1 MIAPEIFEMRV
12 PRNLHPLILPS
23 EIEDVVSNDI
33 TSSECSET
41 ASNLSVSTT
50 QVQTDSSNLK
60 QSYFIADE
68 TRDFRAYQS
77 SQKISRVH
85 RPFFDPPWS

>member
-1 MIAPEIFEMRV
+1 MRV
-12 PRNLHPLILPS
+12 PRNLHPLILPN

-50 QVQTDSSNLK
+50 QVQTVSRDSPLLDENNLTAERK
-60 QSYFIADE
+60 EVPDNSDNHAADE
-68 TRDFRAYQS
+68 LEVAKLLAS
-77 SQKISRVH
+77 SLT
-85 RPFFDPPWS
+85 